1 MVRCRKHSD
10 FYFFYFFIFSGCRMG
25 SMGDQGGR
33 VSSRLALLLPALG
46 VAGKAPLCR
55 GWSWS
60 FLGGIPRVLVH
71 VEWESWGGRGGSVYR
86 GWP

>member
-1 MVRCRKHSD
+1 
-10 FYFFYFFIFSGCRMG
+10 MG

-60 FLGGIPRVLVH
+60 FLGGDLPGYILLALP
-71 VEWESWGGRGGSVYR
+71 
-86 GWP
+86 